1 MNLLTELGIAN
12 PVIAAPMAG
21 GASTPEF
28 VIEAGRAGSLGFLAA
43 GYKDVDALTAQIQAV
58 RAATVPFG
66 VNLFAPNPVPI
77 SVADFHAYSRL
88 LQPEAEAYGISLD
101 AIGLRE
107 DDDFWNEKVASLL
120 ADPVPVVSFTFGIPS
135 PTVIASLRKVGTVTV
150 QTVTSAAEARQA
162 ADAGIDVLAVQ
173 ASAAG
178 GHSGT
183 LTPHTIPASVPLSD
197 LIGHISAALPLP
209 VIGAGG
215 ISQPE
220 HVAATIN
227 AGAVAVSVGTV
238 LLRSDESGASE
249 VHKAALADPASTTTV
264 VTRAFTGRPARALR
278 NGFTDAYSDLAPSGY
293 PAVHHLTGPIR
304 KAATAAGDTQRVHLW
319 AGTGFADAT
328 AEPVSQILT
337 RLASQL

>member
-1 MNLLTELGIAN
+1 MS
-12 PVIAAPMAG
+12 PVLAAPMAG

-43 GYKDVDALTAQIQAV
+43 GYKDVGALAGQIQSV
-58 RAATVPFG
+58 REAGVPFG

-77 SVADFHAYSRL
+77 SAADFRAYSRL
-88 LQPEAEAYGISLD
+88 IQPEADAYGISLD
-101 AIGLRE
+101 TIGLRE
-107 DDDFWNEKVASLL
+107 DDDLWNEKIAILL

-135 PTVIASLRKVGTVTV
+135 PTVIASLKKAGTMTV
-150 QTVTSAAEARQA
+150 QTVTSAAEARHA
-162 ADAGIDVLAVQ
+162 ADAGVDVLAVQ

-183 LTPHTIPASVPLSD
+183 LTPDAIPPSIPLLE
-197 LIGHISAALPLP
+197 LIGQTSEAVSLP

-215 ISQPE
+215 ISRPE
-220 HVAATIN
+220 HVAAAMG

-238 LLRSDESGASE
+238 LLRSDESGASS
-249 VHKAALADPASTTTV
+249 VHKAAIADTASTTTV

-278 NGFTDAYSDLAPSGY
+278 NRFTDTYSDVAPSGY

-304 KAATAAGDTQRVHLW
+304 KAATASGDAERVHLW

-328 AEPVSQILT
+328 TGPVGQILM